1 MFHNAPL
8 IVWSRLFIH
17 FNKYKNP
24 LADQPSPPPP
34 QAINS
39 MSPIWYHLF
48 WQLQPCSKVK
58 ALAVP
63 LNASPTER
71 ASAAPIV
78 KRAFFSLFFMETSSI
93 TRLLCGLAGEGAAVV
108 KTSRNSCGRA
118 ATLCFIELHLNKD
131 NGGVI
136 TTETTLIQRSTL
148 LKPI

>member
-1 MFHNAPL
+1 M
-8 IVWSRLFIH
+8 RL
-17 FNKYKNP
+17 NECKNP
-24 LADQPSPPPP
+24 LLDQPLPPPP
-34 QAINS
+34 QEINS

-71 ASAAPIV
+71 ASAVPIV

-108 KTSRNSCGRA
+108 KTSRYSCGKA
-118 ATLCFIELHLNKD
+118 ATLCFIELRLNKD
-131 NGGVI
+131 SRGVA
-136 TTETTLIQRSTL
+136 TTETALTQRSKL
-148 LKPI
+148 LRSI